1 VSSQPAAL
9 LSPPFRGFF
18 LGRLISL
25 LGSAMTPV
33 TLALSVLNASG
44 QPTDLGVVMACQ
56 ILPQLALLLAGGAIS
71 DRFPRR
77 TVLWLSNLGAGLT
90 QGGVAALLI
99 SGHYS
104 LPAIAGLSALNGA
117 IEAFASPALRGV
129 LPDLVAHSSP
139 PTAPGP
145 PAPSSLQRANS
156 LLASSQNAA
165 RVLGPTVGGLLVV
178 GIGGGW
184 AIALDAASF
193 LAAAAFFARLPLPRR
208 LPAHRPAG
216 ARPDGADGNA
226 RAGTASGRRMLADIG
241 EGWREFRAIP
251 WVVAMALSFCFLNL
265 VNVGPWQI
273 LGPTLTREHGSEAA
287 WGVVLSVR
295 AIGLLA
301 MSAAMYRLTLRRP
314 LRDASLLGLAGAL
327 PLLALGLGFGTPW
340 LATCAFAGAL
350 GFTAKGIAWDTALQV
365 SVPRHALSRIASID
379 DLLSYA
385 AIPAGELL
393 TGPAATHF
401 GARAVAFWCGVGYL
415 VANTVPLAVRSV
427 RLFRLVVGDI
437 E

>member
-1 VSSQPAAL
+1 ML
-9 LSPPFRGFF
+9 TPPFRGFF
-18 LGRLISL
+18 LGRLVSL

-56 ILPQLALLLAGGAIS
+56 IVPQLALLLAGGAIA

-77 TVLWLSNLGAGLT
+77 TVLWVSNLGAGLT

-99 SGHYS
+99 TGHFS

-129 LPDLVAHSSP
+129 LPELVG
-139 PTAPGP
+139 PGQ
-145 PAPSSLQRANS
+145 LQRANS

-165 RVLGPTVGGLLVV
+165 KVLGPTAGGLLVV
-178 GIGGGW
+178 GVGGGW
-184 AIALDAASF
+184 AIGLDAASF
-193 LAAAAFFARLPLPRR
+193 LVAAVFFSRLPR
-208 LPAHRPAG
+208 AG
-216 ARPDGADGNA
+216 GEASADGGG
-226 RAGTASGRRMLADIG
+226 RRRMLGDIG

-251 WVVAMALSFCFLNL
+251 WVAAMAVSFCFLNL

-273 LGPTLTREHGSEAA
+273 LGPTLTKEHGSEAA

-301 MSAAMYRLTLRRP
+301 MSAAMYRLTLPRP

-327 PLLALGLGFGTPW
+327 PLLALGLGLATPW
-340 LATCAFAGAL
+340 LAACAFVGAL
-350 GFTAKGIAWDTALQV
+350 GFTAKGVAWDTALQTR
-365 SVPRHALSRIASID
+365 VPRQALSRIASID

-393 TGPAATHF
+393 TGPAAAHF
-401 GARAVAFWCGVGYL
+401 GARAVAFWCGAGYL
-415 VANTVPLAVRSV
+415 VANTAPLAVRSV
-427 RLFRLVVGDI
+427 RLFRLVDGDSD
-437 E
+437 

>member
-1 VSSQPAAL
+1 ML
-9 LSPPFRGFF
+9 TPPFRGFF

-56 ILPQLALLLAGGAIS
+56 ILPQLALLLAGGAIA

-77 TVLWLSNLGAGLT
+77 TVLWVSNLGAGLT

-99 SGHYS
+99 TGHFS

-129 LPDLVAHSSP
+129 LPELVGHPSSP
-139 PTAPGP
+139 PAAPGP
-145 PAPSSLQRANS
+145 PAHQLQRANS

-165 RVLGPTVGGLLVV
+165 KVLGPTAGGLLVV
-178 GIGGGW
+178 GLGGGW

-193 LAAAAFFARLPLPRR
+193 LVAACFFARLPVV
-208 LPAHRPAG
+208 
-216 ARPDGADGNA
+216 ARQDGVA
-226 RAGTASGRRMLADIG
+226 GRRRVLADIG

-251 WVVAMALSFCFLNL
+251 WVAAMAVSFCFLNL

-301 MSAAMYRLTLRRP
+301 MSAAMYRLTLPRP

-327 PLLALGLGFGTPW
+327 PLLALGLGFGVPW
-340 LATCAFAGAL
+340 LAACAFVGAL
-350 GFTAKGIAWDTALQV
+350 GFTVKGVAWDTALQARV
-365 SVPRHALSRIASID
+365 ARHALSRIASID

-385 AIPAGELL
+385 AIPVGELL
-393 TGPAATHF
+393 TGPAAAHC
-401 GARAVAFWCGVGYL
+401 GARDVAFWCGVGYL
-415 VANTVPLAVRSV
+415 VANTTPLAVRSV
-427 RLFRLVVGDI
+427 RLFHMTAGDI
-437 E
+437 D

>member
-1 VSSQPAAL
+1 MLP
-9 LSPPFRGFF
+9 PPFRGFF

-33 TLALSVLNASG
+33 VLALSVLNASG
-44 QPTDLGVVMACQ
+44 QPTDLGVVLASQ
-56 ILPQLALLLAGGAIS
+56 ILPQLALLLAGGAIA
-71 DRFPRR
+71 DRLPRR
-77 TVLWLSNLGAGLT
+77 TVLWVSNLGAGLT
-90 QGGVAALLI
+90 QGGVAALLLT
-99 SGHYS
+99 GHFR
-104 LPAIAGLSALNGA
+104 LPAVAGLSALNGA

-129 LPDLVAHSSP
+129 LPELVA
-139 PTAPGP
+139 PG
-145 PAPSSLQRANS
+145 ALQRANS

-165 RVLGPTVGGLLVV
+165 KVLGPTVGGLLVV

-184 AIALDAASF
+184 GIALDAATF
-193 LAAAAFFARLPLPRR
+193 LVAACFFARLPLPAR
-208 LPAHRPAG
+208 LPARTGQDGG
-216 ARPDGADGNA
+216 AGNA
-226 RAGTASGRRMLADIG
+226 RAGTVPAGAGTASGRRMLADIG

-251 WVVAMALSFCFLNL
+251 WVAAMAVSFCFLNL

-273 LGPTLTREHGSEAA
+273 LGPALTREHGSEAA

-301 MSAAMYRLTLRRP
+301 MSAAMYRLTLPRP

-340 LATCAFAGAL
+340 LAACAFVGAL
-350 GFTAKGIAWDTALQV
+350 GFTAKGVAWDTALQTR
-365 SVPRHALSRIASID
+365 VPRHALSRIASID

-385 AIPAGELL
+385 AIPVGELL
-393 TGPAATHF
+393 TGPAAAQF

-415 VANTVPLAVRSV
+415 VANTAPLAVRSV
-427 RLFRLVVGDI
+427 RLFRLAEGDI
-437 E
+437 DLMCWRHDRK

>member
-1 VSSQPAAL
+1 
-9 LSPPFRGFF
+9 
-18 LGRLISL
+18 
-25 LGSAMTPV
+25 M
-33 TLALSVLNASG
+33 
-44 QPTDLGVVMACQ
+44 
-56 ILPQLALLLAGGAIS
+56 
-71 DRFPRR
+71 
-77 TVLWLSNLGAGLT
+77 
-90 QGGVAALLI
+90 
-99 SGHYS
+99 
-104 LPAIAGLSALNGA
+104 NGA

-129 LPDLVAHSSP
+129 LPDLVAPVSP
-139 PTAPGP
+139 PAAPGP
-145 PAPSSLQRANS
+145 PAHGSLQRANS

-165 RVLGPTVGGLLVV
+165 KLLGPTAGGLLVV

-193 LAAAAFFARLPLPRR
+193 FVAACFFSR
-208 LPAHRPAG
+208 LPAHLPARLSEVGGEVARKVRGEAAREVGVRVG
-216 ARPDGADGNA
+216 AEQDGADGNA
-226 RAGTASGRRMLADIG
+226 RVGTASGRRMLADIG

-251 WVVAMALSFCFLNL
+251 WVVAMAVSFGFLNL

-301 MSAAMYRLTLRRP
+301 MSAAMYRLTLPRP

-340 LATCAFAGAL
+340 LAACAFVGAL
-350 GFTAKGIAWDTALQV
+350 GFTAKGVAWDTALQTR
-365 SVPRHALSRIASID
+365 VPRHALSRIASID

-385 AIPAGELL
+385 AIPVGELL